1 MFKLTVGKNY
11 LGKSEAFVDP
21 KLKELFRDYKINSD
35 GDTTYR
41 IGSNE
46 QIKEVMD
53 KYGDN
58 LPSSVIGLVLDLFGK
73 LFGFGSEKE
82 YHGAY
87 VPQTDETWISK
98 DTLKDT
104 SLLYK
109 AIGHEKAHEAKAKGW
124 AELPYGVHEEDYAD
138 TIGEQYAAKMLGRNQ
153 V

>member
-1 MFKLTVGKNY
+1 
-11 LGKSEAFVDP
+11 
-21 KLKELFRDYKINSD
+21 DYKINSD

-41 IGSNE
+41 IGTNE

-58 LPSSVIGLVLDLFGK
+58 LPSSVIGLVLDWFGK

-109 AIGHEKAHEAKAKGW
+109 VIGHEDAHRAKAKGW
-124 AELPYGVHEEDYAD
+124 AKLPSYVDEEVWAD
-138 TIGEQYAAKMLGRNQ
+138 EIGELYASKVSGRN
-153 V
+153 